1 MAFIILFFFFWKS
14 LKKLK
19 KLFFG
24 GLNVSSTVLYP
35 LYLGF
40 KPISSPFSDCKMQV
54 NRLQPILHWLSFVPN
69 LGKSNHY
76 NCKPLF
82 REPLIHWKFLCGLL
96 FVKCISFSTDK
107 LHWLHENC
115 RQYNKEKLY
124 CSDPKMAVKKVY
136 GAFVK
141 LPLLGSNT
149 RPPYIPH
156 I

>member
-1 MAFIILFFFFWKS
+1 MFFKCRLPTVVLGKWHCYYVSPVSQLALTLFQGSFIS
-14 LKKLK
+14 
-19 KLFFG
+19 
-24 GLNVSSTVLYP
+24 
-35 LYLGF
+35 F
-40 KPISSPFSDCKMQV
+40 KPITSPFSDCKMQV
-54 NRLQPILHWLSFVPN
+54 NRLQPILHWLTFVPN

-107 LHWLHENC
+107 LQWLHENC